1 MQNVVSMSVRYA
13 FLNSVTISSCE
24 QVNLS
29 LVFSERARTH
39 THTHTHILKRV
50 CVKIFFVCE
59 TEPVV
64 QWTVIKATHAPFWP
78 TEVVMDWQDVQ
89 PIRDQ
94 TL

>member
-29 LVFSERARTH
+29 LVFSE
-39 THTHTHILKRV
+39 HTHTHILKRV
-50 CVKIFFVCE
+50 WVKIFFVCE

>member
-24 QVNLS
+24 QVILS
-29 LVFSERARTH
+29 LVFSE
-39 THTHTHILKRV
+39 HTHTHILNRV
-50 CVKIFFVCE
+50 WSKIFLCVKLNLLFS
-59 TEPVV
+59 EP
-64 QWTVIKATHAPFWP
+64 WLKPHTAPFWP